1 MAITVNQKMYA
12 CMGETKQS
20 CNLFLVQ
27 SVFSCWLNLYCAVL
41 ITVFIG
47 YPEAEQRQY
56 LCVV

>member
-1 MAITVNQKMYA
+1 
-12 CMGETKQS
+12 MGETKKS
-20 CNLFLVQ
+20 CSLLLVQ
-27 SVFSCWLNLYCAVL
+27 SVFSCWLSHYFAGL

>member
-1 MAITVNQKMYA
+1 MTITVYQKMYN
-12 CMGETKQS
+12 CMGETKKS
-20 CNLFLVQ
+20 CSLLLVQ
-27 SVFSCWLNLYCAVL
+27 SVFSCWLSHYFAGL